1 MFEQDYIM
9 RQIRQLAKMVA
20 KFFFNI
26 EPTTLTEE
34 LEDRLSE
41 NETGILRTLI
51 EMIDA
56 GDICKAEDMLFEIV
70 EAKENGYIET
80 ALLFYDHLDSK
91 SDEFLLLNNFSR
103 EEVLE
108 GLREVVKTLGLDDV
122 FA

>member
-80 ALLFYDHLDSK
+80 ALLFYDYLDSK

>member
-26 EPTTLTEE
+26 ESPTITEE

-91 SDEFLLLNNFSR
+91 AMNFCCLTIFPGR
-103 EEVLE
+103 KY
-108 GLREVVKTLGLDDV
+108 LR
-122 FA
+122 A

>member
-1 MFEQDYIM
+1 M

-80 ALLFYDHLDSK
+80 ALLFYDYLDSK